1 VEQTALWC
9 PRCLQPVGRAS
20 TCPRCG
26 LPQPGPDAARL
37 RQVVHRLYQ
46 VEERRRA
53 LAVEADALGRER
65 HRLLQ
70 ALDPAPA
77 VAPAPAR
84 PEWRPAVVRGVLL
97 GVGSVLVALAA
108 LIFSAVAWVRLGDPG
123 RAALLAGVTL
133 AVAAG
138 AAAARRR
145 LPATAEALGLLAL
158 ALLLVDWYA
167 VRRAGVGGD
176 WPAATWWALGT
187 AAAAALAAMAGRH
200 LPLQL
205 PAAAALAQ
213 ISALLVAAGVA
224 DTPWTLATGL
234 ALVAAAAT
242 AAAGLAAGTAWR
254 RAAAAFWVGG
264 AVLELVALALL
275 LLAPG
280 ADDPGGPALAL
291 AATALAPAVARA
303 MAVGWSG
310 PVAGHGLV
318 AASAGALLAAAGTLL
333 SARWASWSLAAA
345 VAVLG
350 AAGVAAGRLLP
361 RPLAAGTALAAAA
374 TLAIGLAGLAEPI
387 LWALAAPAG
396 WLADPWT
403 ARLAMSV
410 PDALRPGWP
419 AGAGPG
425 GAWPAVVGLLA
436 GLAGAG
442 AAAVPG
448 RGWPARASRLA
459 TAVGVAAAAGL
470 VAAVPLA
477 AGWPLWATL
486 ASATAAGLAAGTTAV
501 LLDRRTTEA
510 AAAKASPSLRGL
522 RPTAPA
528 AADGDL
534 VARTPATGDPAR
546 VAAAAGAALLL
557 LAGAWAL
564 ASEAG
569 TLWFLGVVAVAAVAG
584 TGASRSGWLRGGWG
598 AVGAAAVVAGGAAV
612 AAAAGAG
619 AAQAG
624 FATTVA
630 AGLVLVAGARW
641 RSGAAEGPVVE
652 AAGLLGLALGV
663 GVAAAGQ
670 ARLDLGGGVTVGGQ
684 RWLAAALSVAV
695 PPLLLAAAEPGRRGY
710 RWAASAAAVA
720 ATWAWLVVAEVT
732 LLEAYTLPA
741 AAAALAGGMAAR
753 RRQPRPGSWAAY
765 GPGLAVALL
774 PSLGLAVGDQDP
786 ARPLL
791 LSGGA
796 LLAVLVGARARL
808 QAPLVLGAATL
819 VLLALDAAL
828 PVAARLPRWASV
840 GGIGLLLLWLGATA
854 ERRLARLR
862 RFRRQLGD
870 LEPDGPAG

>member
-9 PRCLQPVGRAS
+9 PRCLQPVGQAA

-26 LPQPGPDAARL
+26 LPQPGADAARL
-37 RQVVHRLYQ
+37 REVVYRLYQ

-53 LAVEADALGRER
+53 LAAEADALGRER

-176 WPAATWWALGT
+176 WPETTWWALGT
-187 AAAAALAAMAGRH
+187 GAAAALAAVAGRH

-224 DTPWTLATGL
+224 DTPWTFATGL

-242 AAAGLAAGTAWR
+242 AAAGLAAGTAGR
-254 RAAAAFWVGG
+254 RTAAAFWVGAG
-264 AVLELVALALL
+264 VLELVALALL

-280 ADDPGGPALAL
+280 TDDPVGPALAL

-333 SARWASWSLAAA
+333 SAGWASWSLAAA

-361 RPLAAGTALAAAA
+361 RPLSVGTVLAAAA
-374 TLAIGLAGLAEPI
+374 TLATGLVGLAEPI

-403 ARLAMSV
+403 ARLATSA

-436 GLAGAG
+436 GLAGA
-442 AAAVPG
+442 AAAAAPG
-448 RGWPARASRLA
+448 RGWPPRASRLA
-459 TAVGVAAAAGL
+459 TAAGVAAAAGL

-486 ASATAAGLAAGTTAV
+486 ASATATALAAGATAV
-501 LLDRRTTEA
+501 LLDRRT
-510 AAAKASPSLRGL
+510 P
-522 RPTAPA
+522 
-528 AADGDL
+528 
-534 VARTPATGDPAR
+534 
-546 VAAAAGAALLL
+546 AAAGAALLL

-569 TLWFLGVVAVAAVAG
+569 TLWFLGVVAVAAAAG
-584 TGASRSGWLRGGWG
+584 TGASRSSWLRRGWG

-612 AAAAGAG
+612 AAAAGAE

-624 FATTVA
+624 FAMTLA
-630 AGLVLVAGARW
+630 AGVVLVAGARW

-652 AAGLLGLALGV
+652 AAGQLGLALGV
-663 GVAAAGQ
+663 GVAAAGR
-670 ARLDLGGGVTVGGQ
+670 ARLDLGGGFTVGGQ
-684 RWLAAALSVAV
+684 RWLAAALTVAV
-695 PPLLLAAAEPGRRGY
+695 PPLLLAAAGPGRRGY

-741 AAAALAGGMAAR
+741 AAAALVGGLAAR
-753 RRQPRPGSWAAY
+753 RRHPRPGSWAAY

-840 GGIGLLLLWLGATA
+840 GAIGLLLLWLGATA

-862 RFRRQLGD
+862 QFRRQLGD